1 MPTVFKPPVDVSPLI
16 RFGRW
21 SFLLAGIAYGAF
33 WQSRYTNYELSVK
46 DQKLKEK
53 AERDA
58 RIAAEKKM
66 KAEKEIADLEAL
78 GRGSK

>member
-1 MPTVFKPPVDVSPLI
+1 MPTVFKPAVDVSPLI

-33 WQSRYTNYELSVK
+33 WQSRYEKYELSVK
-46 DQKLKEK
+46 DVKLREK

-58 RIAAEKKM
+58 RIAHEKQMAAAREIQELEKM
-66 KAEKEIADLEAL
+66 
-78 GRGSK
+78 GRGGN